1 MRVSLKVKS
10 RDSDEDLTEPGI
22 EIEGANKWLTI
33 IQNAAK
39 PTKVYTE
46 KNQGVPTQTYQNQPT
61 GSGYSSVNAENL
73 AKNGRWILSVDES
86 RRADQNLKIR
96 DSGSVSL

>member
-61 GSGYSSVNAENL
+61 GSVKITVVGQFPNSSNL
-73 AKNGRWILSVDES
+73 PVLTFG
-86 RRADQNLKIR
+86 
-96 DSGSVSL
+96 